1 MITIAKRP
9 ELASS
14 KIQRHDS
21 VSGERI
27 NRLVSPYYPPRARWY
42 SRLLQAGHALRRRL
56 WLDRIHL
63 PGAVTAGRFIGGL
76 LVPGY
81 AFYARGERL
90 IGRAVLLGCALLVA
104 TFFIWLGYPIANL
117 AFGLLLSAHVTS
129 VLFLLGPCLAGAH
142 FGFRAASALMVVALI
157 GGCLYTPVRNQIQK
171 HFVMPL
177 RIRERVVVVQT
188 GSSSKAVW
196 RGDWIAYALS
206 REGGNE
212 SYVRGGLSLGPVL
225 AVAGDRVRFTP
236 GGFEVNGVRHPLL
249 PHMPT
254 SGEMIVAEKHWF
266 VWPELAISGPG
277 NMSEA
282 TISATTLQLAIV
294 SETKFIGKPFKRW
307 FWRRQLLS

>member
-63 PGAVTAGRFIGGL
+63 SDAVTAGNFIGGL

-90 IGRAVLLGCALLVA
+90 IGRAVLLVCVLLAA
-104 TFFIWLGYPIANL
+104 TFFIWLGHPIASV

-129 VLFLLGPCLAGAH
+129 VLFLLGPWLANVR
-142 FGFRAASALMVVALI
+142 FGFRMAYSLMVVALV

-266 VWPELAISGPG
+266 VWPDFAMRGHG
-277 NMSEA
+277 NMMNA
-282 TISATTLQLAIV
+282 SATMLQLASV
-294 SETKFIGKPFKRW
+294 PETRFVGKPFKRW
-307 FWRRQLLS
+307 FWRRQLLP